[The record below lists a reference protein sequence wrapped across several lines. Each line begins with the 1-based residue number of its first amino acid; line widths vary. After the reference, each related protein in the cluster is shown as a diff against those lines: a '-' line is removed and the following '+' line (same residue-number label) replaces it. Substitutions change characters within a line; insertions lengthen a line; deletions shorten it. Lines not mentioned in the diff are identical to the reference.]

1 MTARG
6 PMPSWDISGYLREAA
21 GVTITFGGIWSSS
34 DVCGPLKRKGF
45 GNSGRHG
52 GHGWQATRAAQRT
65 GRCTHT
71 PRPIGAHPFTAQGVT
86 RDTRRRMNVAALG
99 PKDPWK

>member
-1 MTARG
+1 MG
-6 PMPSWDISGYLREAA
+6 HLWLPPGAA
-21 GVTITFGGIWSSS
+21 GVTLTFGGIWSSS

-52 GHGWQATRAAQRT
+52 GHGRQAHPYGATHRTVTR
-65 GRCTHT
+65 T
-71 PRPIGAHPFTAQGVT
+71 PRPIDAHPFTAQGVT
-86 RDTRRRMNVAALG
+86 RDTLRRMNVAALG